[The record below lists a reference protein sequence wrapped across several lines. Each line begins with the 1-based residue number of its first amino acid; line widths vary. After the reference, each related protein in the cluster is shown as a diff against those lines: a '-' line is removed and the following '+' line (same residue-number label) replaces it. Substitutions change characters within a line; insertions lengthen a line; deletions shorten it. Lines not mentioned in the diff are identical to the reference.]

1 MGEAAEEMAKGKEEV
16 KAKGKTAAKASST
29 RVKVVAS
36 VVVAMVEKATMA
48 EKTTMV
54 VVAAL
59 VVVGE
64 YELLVPKD
72 VDVLKRKLGKESPR
86 DAASMAS
93 LASQKL
99 YMIFVVCRLLGHRSS
114 CTK

>member
-1 MGEAAEEMAKGKEEV
+1 MGWQAANVTGPGGAPVTGSSRGDGKGKGGG
-16 KAKGKTAAKASST
+16 KGKGKDGGKGKFDSG
-29 RVKVVAS
+29 KGGGFGGGGYGG
-36 VVVAMVEKATMA
+36 KGTMA

-93 LASQKL
+93 LAS
-99 YMIFVVCRLLGHRSS
+99 
-114 CTK
+114 